1 MNRRNK
7 TSQMEFILI
16 GFSNM
21 PNAELLLFPLVLMM
35 YIVTVSGNILI
46 IVIVTIDSALQ
57 SSMYF
62 FLKNLSFTEICFTLD
77 TVPKML
83 INLLQKD
90 KSISYVGCAI
100 QMFGFFYFACIE
112 CLLLAAMAYD
122 RYVAICKPL
131 HYSTIM
137 NRVFCH
143 KLVGGLWVLGI
154 PVSLMQAAWIF
165 SFPFCGLKEINHF
178 FCDVP
183 PVLKLVCADTYLFEI
198 QSTTSTFLFIIF
210 PFMFILISYIHIIIT
225 ILSMSS
231 AQSRQKAFSTCSAH
245 LIVVT
250 LFYGSGSIVYLKPR
264 SSYSSDVKKML
275 SLFYTIVI
283 PMLNPIVYTLR
294 NSEVKEA
301 LRRNLLWKVFA
312 HAT

>member
-7 TSQMEFILI
+7 TFQMEFILI

-21 PNAELLLFPLVLMM
+21 PNAELLLFPLVLVM

-62 FLKNLSFTEICFTLD
+62 FLRNLSFIEICFTLD

-83 INLLQKD
+83 ISLLQKD
-90 KSISYVGCAI
+90 KSISFLGCAI
-100 QMFGFFYFACIE
+100 QMFGFFYFGCIE
-112 CLLLAAMAYD
+112 CFLLAAMSYD

-131 HYSTIM
+131 HYRTIM
-137 NRVFCH
+137 NRGFCQ
-143 KLVGGLWVLGI
+143 KLVGGTWVIGI
-154 PVSLMQAAWIF
+154 PASLLQAAWIF
-165 SFPFCGLKEINHF
+165 SFPFCGLKEVNHF

-210 PFMFILISYIHIIIT
+210 PFVLILISYIRIIIT

-231 AQSRQKAFSTCSAH
+231 AQGQQKAFSTCSAH

-250 LFYGSGSIVYLKPR
+250 LFYGSGSIVYLKPK
-264 SSYSSDVKKML
+264 SSYSPEVKKML
-275 SLFYTIVI
+275 SLFYTVLI

-301 LRRNLLWKVFA
+301 LRRILGWKMFSQ
-312 HAT
+312 AT